1 MSFNCWRYSKRV
13 FVTVCVCVWR
23 PGKAPLKVK
32 QAFSKRDDEE
42 EAEIETENEETQREE
57 TKWQLNE
64 QVWQSPCLY
73 LSHSFTLKWKN

>member
-1 MSFNCWRYSKRV
+1 M

-64 QVWQSPCLY
+64 QV
-73 LSHSFTLKWKN
+73 

>member
-1 MSFNCWRYSKRV
+1 MCL
-13 FVTVCVCVWR
+13 CVCVWR

-32 QAFSKRDDEE
+32 QAFSKRDEE

-57 TKWQLNE
+57 MKWQLNE

-73 LSHSFTLKWKN
+73 TYLTLSITLWSRVKKN